1 MFTILFNFYDVFDAF
16 LLSLHD
22 APDKALKTGLC
33 PPTTNIDLW
42 KLQFAL

>member
-22 APDKALKTGLC
+22 APDKAPKTGLC
-33 PPTTNIDLW
+33 QTTTNNDLW
-42 KLQFAL
+42 ELQFAL